1 MVEKYGCDPRD
12 IQNKRAPG
20 GGLELQGSDG
30 LCGSTE
36 ECLKEEGNRTD
47 ERILGRQGWS
57 VLCVEEICLIAG
69 L

>member
-36 ECLKEEGNRTD
+36 ECLKEEGSRTE
-47 ERILGRQGWS
+47 ERIDRQGWHFIW
-57 VLCVEEICLIAG
+57 EELRVQE
-69 L
+69 